1 MRRKIMSKSEIHRKR
16 IQKGERPSQ
25 DIVKLKD
32 IQTLNLKKEN
42 ANLKTKWQ
50 AASKEWAIETSELK
64 DLIKLI
70 HKDLKMRVNEEGV
83 VDISGFIWDRI
94 NEVIGNEN

>member
-1 MRRKIMSKSEIHRKR
+1 MSKSEIYRKQVQNAKR
-16 IQKGERPSQ
+16 YSPSS
-25 DIVKLKD
+25 VKLKD
-32 IQTLNLKKEN
+32 AQTLNLKKEN
-42 ANLKTKWQ
+42 ENLKTKWQ

-70 HKDLKMRVNEEGV
+70 HKDLKMRANEEGV